1 MRKGFL
7 SVCSLLHLHCLKESL
22 AREVHRQYSWNE
34 WQGDGS
40 RAPSSV
46 SDLDDGCPQLFP
58 FLFLCSMFQC
68 LSGFSRVPSWKYFH
82 PRTTESVSIIYW
94 GWCVQGPTDPDRA
107 RLEPRPLIHSLGSSC
122 SPFDQG
128 VSDAAQ
134 RCLSL
139 FCTDLHF
146 LDEISGLGLQTLIS
160 RWFALGYAS
169 MLGSLTF
176 TLDLPGISV
185 LLPFNPPIWPGLPPP
200 QPWPW
205 KMFLRQGLKQIFI
218 SVPMEIHC
226 LLSFFLSLFHPK

>member
-107 RLEPRPLIHSLGSSC
+107 RLEPRPPDSQPGFFLFPLWSRCIGC
-122 SPFDQG
+122 SP
-128 VSDAAQ
+128 
-134 RCLSL
+134 
-139 FCTDLHF
+139 T
-146 LDEISGLGLQTLIS
+146 
-160 RWFALGYAS
+160 
-169 MLGSLTF
+169 
-176 TLDLPGISV
+176 
-185 LLPFNPPIWPGLPPP
+185 
-200 QPWPW
+200 
-205 KMFLRQGLKQIFI
+205 
-218 SVPMEIHC
+218 
-226 LLSFFLSLFHPK
+226 LSFFVLHWSALSRWDIWAWVPNAHLKVICPGLCIYAWFSDLYPGSTWNLSPASL